1 MQAMESI
8 SLAARLFDV
17 KSVAIVGASEEAGRI
32 GSGLCKSAAGFP
44 GPVYYVNPGY
54 QTLWGQ
60 PCFPSVLDIPETPS
74 HAVIAVVRH
83 RVPQCLAQCAE
94 KGIRSVVVIS
104 AGFKETDELGAR
116 LERDMARFCRE
127 RDIALLGPN
136 TLGLIDTS
144 ISYNGTFLPDSYPA
158 GPVSVISQSGG
169 VGMALLSSLRDQRC
183 GVAKWAGIGNEAV
196 LDASSLL
203 RYFAKDEATR
213 VIAVCFEGLR
223 DLPGVLR
230 LAAQVSRTKP
240 VVLLRDGI
248 GAVGRQAAASHTGAM
263 TQRGDVMSGLIRQF
277 GLLEAHSCRECAAM
291 LKALALAPPPAGD
304 RAVILTNTAG
314 PSILAADA
322 MEPAGIK
329 LPSPTGDLRRRID
342 EAAGVSME
350 LKNPADI
357 SSNGLTPRNY
367 GIAAG
372 ELLRSGE
379 YDILL
384 GFFTLST
391 HLILPDRELTEA
403 VQKAGKPA
411 VACFLGPVDDFHR
424 YDPLPEKAGIPC
436 YCDTQDAASAM
447 IALVR
452 QGQLLRRETAGA
464 EPVLTDA
471 CRAAAARYL
480 EALPPVST
488 GVLPE
493 LASKEFLRLAGAAV
507 EVPVPA
513 SGPEEAVRA
522 AARWGWPAALKVHSE
537 RIVHKSDVGGVRL
550 GLRDAGELT
559 AAWHGMLP
567 AMRALDP
574 EARLAVQPM
583 YPEGFELIL
592 GAARLEGLGP
602 VVMAGMGGV
611 WSEALGDV
619 AFRLA
624 PLAEGEPERMLDS
637 LRCTPI
643 LDGFRGTPLDRE
655 GPARLI
661 RLLAE
666 LMEAFPQIREIDLNP
681 CRVYPDKTAILDA
694 RVVLQAT

>member
-1 MQAMESI
+1 MMEDRA
-8 SLAARLFDV
+8 LAARLFDV
-17 KSVAIVGASEEAGRI
+17 GSVAIVGASEEAGRI

-60 PCFPSVLDIPETPS
+60 ACYASVLDLPETPS
-74 HAVIAVVRH
+74 HAVIAVARR

-104 AGFKETDELGAR
+104 AGFKETDELGAQ
-116 LERDMARFCRE
+116 LERDMSRFCRE
-127 RDIALLGPN
+127 KGVALLGPN

-144 ISYNGTFLPDSYPA
+144 IHYNGTFLPDDYPA

-196 LDASSLL
+196 LDASALL
-203 RYFAKDEATR
+203 RYFAEDEATR

-223 DLPGVLR
+223 DLPGFLR
-230 LAAQVSRTKP
+230 LAAKVSRTKP

-248 GAVGRQAAASHTGAM
+248 GAVGRQAAASHTGTMA
-263 TQRGDVMSGLIRQF
+263 QRSDVMSGLIRQF

-291 LKALALAPPPAGD
+291 LKALALAPLPAGD

-322 MEPAGIK
+322 MEPAGVK
-329 LPSPTGDLRRRID
+329 LPQPTVRLQRSID
-342 EAAGVSME
+342 EAAGVAMG

-367 GIAAG
+367 GVAAG
-372 ELLRSGE
+372 ELLRSDE

-403 VQKAGKPA
+403 VRKAGKPA
-411 VACFLGPVDDFHR
+411 VACFLGPMDDFHR
-424 YDPLPEKAGIPC
+424 YTPLPERSGIPC

-447 IALVR
+447 TALVH
-452 QGQLLRRETAGA
+452 QGRLSRWEAAAA

-471 CRAAAARYL
+471 GRNAAARYL
-480 EALPPVST
+480 AALPPGG

-493 LASKEFLRLAGAAV
+493 LASKELLRLAGAAA
-507 EVPVPA
+507 EVPALA
-513 SGPEEAVRA
+513 SGPEEAVEA
-522 AARWGWPAALKVHSE
+522 AARFGWPVALKVHSD
-537 RIVHKSDVGGVRL
+537 RIVHKSDVGGVHL
-550 GLRDAGELT
+550 GLRDAAELT
-559 AAWHGMLP
+559 EAWNEMLP
-567 AMRALDP
+567 AMRSLDP
-574 EARLAVQPM
+574 EAQLAVQPM
-583 YPEGFELIL
+583 YPDGFELIL

-611 WSEALGDV
+611 WSEALGD
-619 AFRLA
+619 ATFRLT
-624 PLAEGEPERMLDS
+624 PLAEGEPARMLES
-637 LRCTPI
+637 LRCAPI
-643 LDGFRGTPLDRE
+643 LEGFRGEPLDKE
-655 GPARLI
+655 GPAYLI
-661 RLLAE
+661 RLLSE
-666 LMEAFPQIREIDLNP
+666 LMEAFPQIGEIDLNP
-681 CRVYPDKTAILDA
+681 CRVYPGKTAILDA
-694 RVVLQAT
+694 RVVLKTV